1 MSERYK
7 IRVTKDDKNKIT
19 WELMRNGE
27 KVDDMTPLD
36 LIELSLHC
44 TSALRWVGKE

>member
-1 MSERYK
+1 MSERYR

-27 KVDDMTPLD
+27 KVDDMTPID
-36 LIELSLHC
+36 LIELALQC
-44 TSALRWVGKE
+44 TSALRFVGK

>member
-7 IRVTKDDKNKIT
+7 IRVTKDDNNKIK

-27 KVDDMTPLD
+27 KVDDMTPID
-36 LIELSLHC
+36 LIELALQC

>member
-1 MSERYK
+1 MKERYK
-7 IRVTKDDKNKIT
+7 IRVTKDERNEIK
-19 WELMRNGE
+19 WELLRNDE

-36 LIELSLHC
+36 LIELSLQC

>member
-7 IRVTKDDKNKIT
+7 IRVTKDDKNQIT

-27 KVDDMTPLD
+27 KVDDMTPID
-36 LIELSLHC
+36 LIELALQC
-44 TSALRWVGKE
+44 TSALRFMGK

>member
-7 IRVTKDDKNKIT
+7 IRVTKDDKNNVR
-19 WELMRNGE
+19 WELMRNGD

-36 LIELSLHC
+36 LIDLSLQC
-44 TSALRWVGKE
+44 TTALAWMVK

>member
-7 IRVTKDDKNKIT
+7 IRVTKGDKNTVK

-27 KVDDMTPLD
+27 KIDDMSPID
-36 LIELSLHC
+36 LIELSLQC
-44 TSALRWVGKE
+44 TSALRFVGK